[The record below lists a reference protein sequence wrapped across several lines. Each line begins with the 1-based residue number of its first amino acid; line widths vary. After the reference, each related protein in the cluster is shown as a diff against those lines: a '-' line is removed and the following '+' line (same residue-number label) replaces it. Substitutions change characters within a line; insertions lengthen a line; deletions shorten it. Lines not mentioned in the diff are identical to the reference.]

1 MVKRRRNFFIPSVDL
16 DRTSS
21 LPLHRQIHKA
31 ISEAIRSG
39 AARNGD
45 RLPSTRV
52 LAKLLQVSRN
62 TVLAAY
68 DELAADDLLRGQRGA
83 GMLVN
88 SGPSTPGVTLFGLHH
103 VIRAA
108 HYPAKALALAD
119 PDGNPLYIRF

>member
-1 MVKRRRNFFIPSVDL
+1 MKRRRDFFIPPVVL
-16 DRTSS
+16 DKVSS

-31 ISEAIRSG
+31 ISEAIRNG
-39 AARNGD
+39 EARHGD
-45 RLPSTRV
+45 RLPSTRM

-68 DELAADDLLRGQRGA
+68 DDLAADNLIRGQRGA

-88 SGPSTPGVTLFGLHH
+88 SGPPAPVVTLFGLHH

-108 HYPAKALALAD
+108 HYPAKVLALAD

>member
-1 MVKRRRNFFIPSVDL
+1 VKRRRDFFIPSVVL
-16 DRTSS
+16 DKASS
-21 LPLHRQIHKA
+21 LPLHRQIHNA
-31 ISEAIRSG
+31 ISEAIRRG
-39 AARNGD
+39 EAHHGD
-45 RLPSTRV
+45 RLPSTRM

-68 DELAADDLLRGQRGA
+68 DDLAADNLICGQRGA

-88 SGPSTPGVTLFGLHH
+88 GGPSTPGVTLFGLHH

-108 HYPAKALALAD
+108 HYPAKVLALAD